1 MKRYFVTGGSGF
13 IGSALVKRLLQA
25 QHPVVVLDDHSRGR
39 SERLAGVPGDLRVV
53 QGDVRDVA
61 IVAEASK
68 GADVCLHLAAVNGTE
83 TFYREPGRVL
93 DVGIKG
99 LLAVMEGCAKSGV
112 RELIV
117 ASSSEVYQSPAVVP
131 TPEKVALVIPD
142 PYNPRYSYAA
152 SKIAS
157 EMIALH
163 MGPSAFQRVLLFRP
177 HNVFGPDMGT
187 EHVIPQLTLKAALLA
202 RAAGGE
208 IALPIHGD
216 GSQTRSFIY
225 IDDFVEAFML
235 MVEHG
240 EHVGIYHLG
249 TEDEV
254 RIDHV
259 AELICASLGRRCRL
273 VKSPS
278 PKGETIR
285 RCPDIAKIRAL
296 GFRARVPLRE
306 GVAHTAQWY
315 AANVDRWPARQ

>member
-25 QHPVVVLDDHSRGR
+25 GHAVVVLDDHSRGR
-39 SERLAGVPGDLRVV
+39 SERLADVPGDLRVV
-53 QGDVRDVA
+53 QGDVRDAATVA
-61 IVAEASK
+61 KAAQ

-83 TFYREPGRVL
+83 NFYREPGRVL

-99 LLAVMEGCAKSGV
+99 LLAVMEGCAQSGIK
-112 RELIV
+112 ELIV
-117 ASSSEVYQSPAVVP
+117 ASSSEVYQSPPVVP
-131 TPEKVALVIPD
+131 TPETVPLVIPD

-163 MGPSAFQRVLLFRP
+163 MGPNQFERVLLFRP
-177 HNVFGPDMGT
+177 HNVYGPDMGT
-187 EHVIPQLTLKAALLA
+187 EHVIPQLALKVARLA
-202 RAAGGE
+202 RAADGE

-216 GSQTRSFIY
+216 GSQTRSFIF
-225 IDDFVEAFML
+225 IDDFVDAFML
-235 MVEHG
+235 MAEHG

-259 AELICASLGRRCRL
+259 AELICESLGRRCRL
-273 VKSPS
+273 VKAPS
-278 PKGETIR
+278 PKGETMR
-285 RCPDIAKIRAL
+285 RCPDIAKIRGL
-296 GFRARVPLRE
+296 GFRDRIPLRQ
-306 GVAHTAQWY
+306 GVAQTAQWY